1 MHCIDTAD
9 CANVVIYAVGRATA
23 EALKGF
29 RVSGTECG
37 NAAALAAY
45 VCDRFEEG
53 VRYIFVCGK
62 TRRPELPEYFRSR
75 SIPLDEVPVYE
86 SKAVDSLALPSEI
99 ASVSCGVF

>member
-1 MHCIDTAD
+1 MFLGLS
-9 CANVVIYAVGRATA
+9 VV
-23 EALKGF
+23 
-29 RVSGTECG
+29 

-75 SIPLDEVPVYE
+75 SISLDEVPCMNPKQLIRLPSPV
-86 SKAVDSLALPSEI
+86 KSLAFR
-99 ASVSCGVF
+99 AAFF